1 MNTRACVLAAV
12 ALAVPARAGMPSY
25 PTDQELLAAEGA
37 IVAAVV
43 VEDVRPLVGT
53 NGRPPRLR
61 LRVDEVIR
69 GTLPLKQFEA
79 DWPRPEY
86 HGAHEGDRPHAGW
99 LDQPLPAPTHGTRLI
114 LLLSR
119 EGHAYRIA
127 ERCRYPDTAAVRRQ
141 VRKAIADYLA
151 FEKRFRIESAR
162 EEAAARAR
170 LDAMRTSWRA
180 EATPEAIARSA
191 LAADFVGIGH
201 LSSGPNDDL
210 ATFEITRILKG
221 ARRKEYLDSYYFAD
235 VRLPKVALEVLDR
248 TLRRP
253 QFVFFLSENGMDLRR
268 APAYPSVGIGLVLAD
283 EEALRVVREALASAP
298 RPRAREMCL
307 LEVSGQVASLA
318 HDENSALR
326 ARIEKAFVDGAKR
339 CAIGLGSGLWTYTE
353 PDHVGDAIRKSFPG
367 VGRALRVS
375 IDRTGTATVSG
386 LRIRSDRTEV
396 AFSGEP
402 WPANPADER
411 AAARRLVARLT
422 AR

>member
-1 MNTRACVLAAV
+1 MTTRACVLAAV
-12 ALAVPARAGMPSY
+12 ALAVPARAGMPIY
-25 PTDQELLAAEGA
+25 PSDQELLAAEGA

-69 GTLPLKQFEA
+69 GTLPVEQFEA

-86 HGAHEGDRPHAGW
+86 HGPDEGDRPHPAW
-99 LDQPLPAPTHGTRLI
+99 LDQPLPAPTYGTRLV

-119 EGHAYRIA
+119 EGDAYRIA

-141 VRKAIADYLA
+141 VRKGIADYLA

-180 EATPEAIARSA
+180 EATPEAIVRSA

-201 LSSGPNDDL
+201 LSSGPNDDK

-221 ARRKEYLDSYYFAD
+221 KRRKEYLGSSYFAD
-235 VRLPKVALEVLDR
+235 VRLPKVALELLHR
-248 TLRRP
+248 TVRRS
-253 QFVFFLSENGMDLRR
+253 QFVFFLSENGMDLGR
-268 APAYPSVGIGLVLAD
+268 APAYPSVGVGVVLAD
-283 EEALRVVREALASAP
+283 EEAQRIVSEAVASAP
-298 RPRAREMCL
+298 PRRARELCL
-307 LEVSGQVASLA
+307 LEVSGQVTSLS
-318 HDENSALR
+318 HDENRALR
-326 ARIEKAFVDGAKR
+326 DRIEKAFVDGARR

-353 PDHVGDAIRKSFPG
+353 PDHIGDAIRKSFPG
-367 VGRALRVS
+367 VNRVLRVS

-386 LRIRSDRTEV
+386 LRLRSDRTEV
-396 AFSGEP
+396 VFAAEP